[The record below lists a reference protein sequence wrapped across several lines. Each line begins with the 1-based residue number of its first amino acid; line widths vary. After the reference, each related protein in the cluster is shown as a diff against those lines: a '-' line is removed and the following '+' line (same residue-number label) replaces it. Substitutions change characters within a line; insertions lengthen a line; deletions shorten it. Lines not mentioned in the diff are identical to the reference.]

1 MNMDDNV
8 DFNNINIGRSL
19 NMAKR
24 KDSPPSRK
32 IIIAQNRIG
41 SGINNNKN
49 DIKLKTM
56 TNIKSSTNDHLN
68 KIYNITKE
76 KKLNDENNNNNN
88 NRQPKPI
95 KYNLGHNELLSTN
108 RKRINQLNPDS
119 NREMS
124 NERSLSKTKSSFKN
138 MGSLVSPRTA
148 ASKLV
153 RATDSISNLDMQNNS
168 TNHQSSNSLKLT
180 LSKDL
185 SKDKINIL
193 KPKEESGPVKLFKKN
208 LISSKQDEKFQILS
222 DQLIDRVNMGRKK
235 PQTLSSD
242 RHFGSTKTTF
252 TTQSAKNLQATA
264 VVKKDSNNLIR
275 TNTEINFKIKTSKLP
290 ELALLSSRDTKVNLR
305 STDIKNKNLMSK
317 DKN

>member
-1 MNMDDNV
+1 MDDNV

-41 SGINNNKN
+41 SGINNNNNKN

-76 KKLNDENNNNNN
+76 KKLNDENNNNN
-88 NRQPKPI
+88 RQPKPI
-95 KYNLGHNELLSTN
+95 KYNLGNNNNNELLSTN
-108 RKRINQLNPDS
+108 RKKISQFNPDS
-119 NREMS
+119 NRES
-124 NERSLSKTKSSFKN
+124 SIERSLSKTKSSFKN
-138 MGSLVSPRTA
+138 LVSPRTA

-153 RATDSISNLDMQNNS
+153 RATDSNLDMQNNS
-168 TNHQSSNSLKLT
+168 NSINHHSSNSLTKT

-185 SKDKINIL
+185 SRDKIIMGRNSN
-193 KPKEESGPVKLFKKN
+193 KEESVPVKLFKKN
-208 LISSKQDEKFQILS
+208 FSKQDEKFQILS

-275 TNTEINFKIKTSKLP
+275 TSTEINFRIKTSKLP
-290 ELALLSSRDTKVNLR
+290 ELALLSSRDTKIKKQI
-305 STDIKNKNLMSK
+305 DIKTKNVISK

>member
-1 MNMDDNV
+1 MMNMDDNV

-41 SGINNNKN
+41 SGINNNNNKN

-76 KKLNDENNNNNN
+76 KKLNDENNNNN
-88 NRQPKPI
+88 RQPKPI

-119 NREMS
+119 NRELS

-138 MGSLVSPRTA
+138 LVSPRTA

-153 RATDSISNLDMQNNS
+153 RATDSNLDMQNNS
-168 TNHQSSNSLKLT
+168 NSINHHSSNSLTKT

-185 SKDKINIL
+185 SRDKIIMGRNSN
-193 KPKEESGPVKLFKKN
+193 KEESVPVKLFKKN
-208 LISSKQDEKFQILS
+208 FSKQDEKFQILS

-264 VVKKDSNNLIR
+264 VVKKDSSNLIR
-275 TNTEINFKIKTSKLP
+275 TSTEINFRIKTSKLP

-305 STDIKNKNLMSK
+305 STDIKNKNVMSK

>member
-1 MNMDDNV
+1 MDDNV

-24 KDSPPSRK
+24 KDSPPTRK

-76 KKLNDENNNNNN
+76 KKLNDENNNN
-88 NRQPKPI
+88 RQPKPI

-108 RKRINQLNPDS
+108 RKKINQLNPDS
-119 NREMS
+119 NREIS

-168 TNHQSSNSLKLT
+168 SNHHSSNSLRLT

-208 LISSKQDEKFQILS
+208 LISSKQDDKFQILS
-222 DQLIDRVNMGRKK
+222 DQLIDRVNMNMGRKK

-252 TTQSAKNLQATA
+252 TTQSAKNLQATG

-275 TNTEINFKIKTSKLP
+275 TSTEINFRIKTSRLP
-290 ELALLSSRDTKVNLR
+290 ELALLSSRDSKVNLR
-305 STDIKNKNLMSK
+305 STDIKNKNVMSK

>member
-1 MNMDDNV
+1 MDDNV

>member
-1 MNMDDNV
+1 MDDNV

-41 SGINNNKN
+41 SGINNNNNKN

-76 KKLNDENNNNNN
+76 KKLNDENNNN
-88 NRQPKPI
+88 RQPKPI

-119 NREMS
+119 NRELS

-153 RATDSISNLDMQNNS
+153 RATDSISNLDMQINS
-168 TNHQSSNSLKLT
+168 SNHHSSNSLKLT

-185 SKDKINIL
+185 SRDKINIL

-264 VVKKDSNNLIR
+264 VVKKDSSNLIR
-275 TNTEINFKIKTSKLP
+275 TSTEINFRIKTSKLP

-305 STDIKNKNLMSK
+305 STDIKNKNVMSK

>member
-1 MNMDDNV
+1 MDDNV

-24 KDSPPSRK
+24 KDSPPTRK

-76 KKLNDENNNNNN
+76 KKLNDENNT

-95 KYNLGHNELLSTN
+95 KYNLGNNNNELLSTN
-108 RKRINQLNPDS
+108 RKKISQLNPDS
-119 NREMS
+119 NRES
-124 NERSLSKTKSSFKN
+124 SIERSLSKTKSSFKN
-138 MGSLVSPRTA
+138 LVSPRTA

-153 RATDSISNLDMQNNS
+153 RATDSNLDMQNNS
-168 TNHQSSNSLKLT
+168 NSINHYSSNSLTKT

-185 SKDKINIL
+185 SRDKIIMGRNSN
-193 KPKEESGPVKLFKKN
+193 KEESVPVKLFKKN
-208 LISSKQDEKFQILS
+208 FSKQDEKFQVLS
-222 DQLIDRVNMGRKK
+222 DQLIDRVNMNMGRKK

-275 TNTEINFKIKTSKLP
+275 TSTEINFRIKTSKLP
-290 ELALLSSRDTKVNLR
+290 ELALLSSRDTKIKKEI
-305 STDIKNKNLMSK
+305 DIKNKNVISK

>member
-1 MNMDDNV
+1 MDDNV

-56 TNIKSSTNDHLN
+56 TNIKSNTNDHLN